1 MIKWNGK
8 STNGAWKK
16 EIIANDYEDLLE
28 TMIDKG
34 VCDGYWN
41 IDSQAYNEL
50 CDYSDKLDT
59 LRDEYYEILEEADD
73 EKMEAFQTKLDNI
86 DWHEEIFSKL
96 TDDQFEQVIRG
107 IDGMAYYQEFE
118 RVEED

>member
-8 STNGAWKK
+8 STNGTWKK

-50 CDYSDKLDT
+50 CLYSEKLEK
-59 LRDEYYEILEEADD
+59 LRDEYQDAIEEDDD
-73 EKMEAFQTKLDNI
+73 EKIASFEKQLDDI

-96 TDDQFEQVIRG
+96 TDEQFEQVIRG

-118 RVEED
+118 QVEED

>member
-8 STNGAWKK
+8 STNGTWKK

-34 VCDGYWN
+34 ICDGYWN

-50 CDYSDKLDT
+50 CFYSEKLEK
-59 LRDEYYEILEEADD
+59 LRDEYQEAIEEEDDD
-73 EKMEAFQTKLDNI
+73 EKMANFEKQLDDI

-118 RVEED
+118 EVED

>member
-8 STNGAWKK
+8 STNGAWEK

-28 TMIDKG
+28 TMVDKG
-34 VCDGYWN
+34 ICDGYWN

-50 CDYSDKLDT
+50 CFYSEKLEK
-59 LRDEYYEILEEADD
+59 LRDEYQEAIEEDDD
-73 EKMEAFQTKLDNI
+73 EKMASFEKQFDDI

-96 TDDQFEQVIRG
+96 TDNQFEQVIRG

-118 RVEED
+118 EVED

>member
-8 STNGAWKK
+8 STNGTWKK

-34 VCDGYWN
+34 ICESYWN

-50 CDYSDKLDT
+50 CYYSDKLDV
-59 LRDEYYEILEEADD
+59 LRDEYNKIIEEDDD
-73 EKMEAFQTKLDNI
+73 EKMEAFQTKFDNI

-118 RVEED
+118 EVED

>member
-8 STNGAWKK
+8 STSGAWKQ

-34 VCDGYWN
+34 ICQGYWN
-41 IDSQAYNEL
+41 IYSQAYNEL
-50 CDYSDKLDT
+50 CHYSDKLEA
-59 LRDEYYEILEEADD
+59 LRDEYYEIAEECDG
-73 EKMEAFQTKLDNI
+73 EKMEAFETKLDNI

-118 RVEED
+118 QVEED